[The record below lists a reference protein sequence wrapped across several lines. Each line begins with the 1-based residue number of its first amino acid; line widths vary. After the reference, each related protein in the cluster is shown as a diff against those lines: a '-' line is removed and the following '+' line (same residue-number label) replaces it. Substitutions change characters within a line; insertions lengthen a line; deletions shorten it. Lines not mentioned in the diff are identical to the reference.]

1 MLLPYFHT
9 ISICSL
15 PYNYAY
21 MYVRMCTLSHDYYM
35 YTVSSL
41 IIPSLDKELAEV
53 NIPDISDDTDTW
65 IGTMHYAFSK

>member
-1 MLLPYFHT
+1 MSFPTF
-9 ISICSL
+9 

-35 YTVSSL
+35 YIVSSL
-41 IIPSLDKELAEV
+41 IIPSLDKELDEL
-53 NIPDISDDTDTW
+53 NIPDISDDAETW